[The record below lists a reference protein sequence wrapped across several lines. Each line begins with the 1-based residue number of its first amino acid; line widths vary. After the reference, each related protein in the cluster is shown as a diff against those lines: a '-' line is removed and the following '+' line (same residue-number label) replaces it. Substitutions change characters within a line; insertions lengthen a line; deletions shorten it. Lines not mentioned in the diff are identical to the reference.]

1 MTERGK
7 REKERM
13 AEREYESPIFAT
25 FLPHGNFVIDDRAM
39 LSAQNKEGGRFH
51 PRLFR
56 LANPAQRSPRR
67 EHFSLY
73 EAIACEAQ
81 PQR

>member
-1 MTERGK
+1 MIGGGERK
-7 REKERM
+7 KM

-25 FLPHGNFVIDDRAM
+25 FLLHGSFVIDDRAM

-56 LANPAQRSPRR
+56 LANPAQRSPCRK
-67 EHFSLY
+67 HFSLY
-73 EAIACEAQ
+73 EAVACEAQ